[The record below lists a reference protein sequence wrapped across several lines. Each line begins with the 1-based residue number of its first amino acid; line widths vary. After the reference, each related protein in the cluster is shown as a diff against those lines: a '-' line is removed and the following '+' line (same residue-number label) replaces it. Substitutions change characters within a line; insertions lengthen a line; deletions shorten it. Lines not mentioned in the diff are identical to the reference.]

1 MLPCHNLW
9 DLEEQR
15 GRVFLN
21 LSYGGKGKSHKQEE
35 LLWGAIK
42 KLPKELTTELLYLE
56 LPTISAS
63 CGVKR
68 YMHYIRFLL
77 TKTHKQRRLNQFFL
91 LDLFLFTWYWFFIN
105 LQMTTEWAFAFLNI
119 AVIIFCLMYSLNI
132 LHQTPSFFPACDAVS
147 IFSKFRFRRHFTSYT
162 VTGKEIFFV
171 WFSHCHGRRNYILPW
186 SYNITPW
193 YYIVCLSFPGP
204 QAKSNWVFQVY

>member
-15 GRVFLN
+15 GRSFLN
-21 LSYGGKGKSHKQEE
+21 LYGGKGKNHKQE

-42 KLPKELTTELLYLE
+42 ILTKELTTELLYLE

-77 TKTHKQRRLNQFFL
+77 TKTHKQRSLNQFFL
-91 LDLFLFTWYWFFIN
+91 LDLFLFTLLI
-105 LQMTTEWAFAFLNI
+105 FL
-119 AVIIFCLMYSLNI
+119 
-132 LHQTPSFFPACDAVS
+132 S
-147 IFSKFRFRRHFTSYT
+147 ISK
-162 VTGKEIFFV
+162 
-171 WFSHCHGRRNYILPW
+171 
-186 SYNITPW
+186 
-193 YYIVCLSFPGP
+193 
-204 QAKSNWVFQVY
+204 